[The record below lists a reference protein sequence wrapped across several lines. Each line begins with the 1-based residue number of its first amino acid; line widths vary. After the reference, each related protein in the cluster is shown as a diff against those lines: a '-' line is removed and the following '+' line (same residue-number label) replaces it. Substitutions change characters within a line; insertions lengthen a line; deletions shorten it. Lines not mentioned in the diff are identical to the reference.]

1 MRLTSIVLQI
11 LLSHFVFLS
20 QVTLNTLRKIN
31 AKMTRM
37 YKATCYI
44 QKVELQPHGMFVIAF
59 ISCWLF
65 RSGNKQKEKWQ
76 VEGNLA
82 NKTSS
87 LYLNQFSEGFLKIL
101 FYSWVSCSWYISS
114 IVYERYFFINRNKG
128 TQSTTNKLL
137 E

>member
-1 MRLTSIVLQI
+1 
-11 LLSHFVFLS
+11 
-20 QVTLNTLRKIN
+20 
-31 AKMTRM
+31 MTRM

-101 FYSWVSCSWYISS
+101 FYS
-114 IVYERYFFINRNKG
+114 
-128 TQSTTNKLL
+128 
-137 E
+137 